1 MATSIQ
7 VTLNEDV
14 EALLDDLKRDYPAL
28 DYSEILKLALSDYHR
43 RHKQAMAEEERLR
56 FMAWERDL
64 PFMELSDEERRS
76 ITAARADEFVVADI
90 DELSN
95 VDV

>member
-7 VTLNEDV
+7 VKLNEDI
-14 EALLDDLKRDYPAL
+14 EALLVDLKRDYPAL
-28 DYSEILKLALSDYHR
+28 DYSEILKLALSDYYR

-56 FMAWERDL
+56 FMAWENDL
-64 PFMELSDEERRS
+64 PAMELSDEEKRS
-76 ITAARADEFVVADI
+76 IAAARADEFVVIDI
-90 DELSN
+90 DELSS